1 MLYKK
6 RLGDRR
12 DAALVRN
19 IDALHYVTPLLFPGR
34 TANEAFISETL
45 DLSKLNAFLERKNA
59 EGSDFRYTFFH
70 LMVTAMLRVIT
81 QRPLLNRFIK
91 NGSMFHR
98 DEISA
103 SFIVK
108 KRLSDSAGEGLAI
121 VRACPSDNLD
131 SIHEIIK
138 KQVRLNRSETNDR
151 SSDVMEI
158 LVSRFPRFLSR
169 FILRAAVWLD
179 KHGLVPQSL
188 IETDPYHRS
197 VLLSNLGSIRLQSG
211 YHHLSNWGTTS
222 IFVTVGEIKPRP
234 FFRPDGT
241 YEMKNS
247 VDIGL
252 TIDERI
258 ADGYYYAKSVKMLK
272 SLLENPELLEETMDT
287 PIRVEKRRPS
297 TQ

>member
-1 MLYKK
+1 MSYKK
-6 RLGDRR
+6 RIGDRR
-12 DAALVRN
+12 DAALVRD
-19 IDALHYVTPLLFPGR
+19 IDGMHYVMPLLFPGR
-34 TANEAFISETL
+34 TSNEAFISETL
-45 DLSKLNAFLERKNA
+45 DLSKLNAFLDRKNS

-70 LMVTAMLRVIT
+70 LMVTAMLRLIT

-91 NGSMFHR
+91 NGSLFHR
-98 DEISA
+98 HEISA

-121 VRACPSDNLD
+121 VRAEPHDSLD

-138 KQVRLNRSETNDR
+138 RQVRLNRSDINDR
-151 SSDVMEI
+151 SSDVMD
-158 LVSRFPRFLSR
+158 VFTRMPRFLSR
-169 FILRAAVWLD
+169 FILRIAVWLD
-179 KHGLVPQSL
+179 LHGLVPQSL

-247 VDIGL
+247 VDIGI

-258 ADGYYYAKSVKMLK
+258 ADGYYYSKSIKMLK
-272 SLLENPELLEETMDT
+272 TLLENPELLEETMDT
-287 PIRVEKRRPS
+287 PIRAEKRKP
-297 TQ
+297 QMQ

>member
-1 MLYKK
+1 MSYKK
-6 RLGDRR
+6 RFGDRK
-12 DAALVRN
+12 DAALVRD
-19 IDALHYVTPLLFPGR
+19 IDGMHYVMPLLFPGR
-34 TANEAFISETL
+34 TANEAFISEMI
-45 DLSKLNAFLERKNA
+45 DLSKLNDFLERKNA

-91 NGSMFHR
+91 NGSLFHR

-103 SFIVK
+103 SFLVK
-108 KRLSDSAGEGLAI
+108 KRLSDTAGEGLAI
-121 VRACPSDNLD
+121 VRAEPSDNLD

-138 KQVRLNRSETNDR
+138 KQIRLNRSEEPDR
-151 SSDVMEI
+151 SSDVMDV
-158 LVSRFPRFLSR
+158 LASRFPRFLSR
-169 FILRAAVWLD
+169 FILRVAVWLD
-179 KHGLVPQSL
+179 THGLVPQSL

-197 VLLSNLGSIRLQSG
+197 VLLSNYGSIRLQSG

-222 IFVTVGEIKPRP
+222 VFVTIGEIKPRP
-234 FFRPDGT
+234 FFRSDGT
-241 YEMKNS
+241 FEMKNS

-272 SLLENPELLEETMDT
+272 TLLENPELLEDTMDT
-287 PIRVEKRRPS
+287 PIRPEKRRPS
-297 TQ
+297 EQ